1 MAMFVNSKSKGMGTR
16 HRRRPMSEINVTPM
30 VDVMLVLL
38 VIFMVT
44 APMLTTGVD
53 VNLPKDQAK
62 KTLAQDNK
70 ALTVTVRADGSI
82 HLQERPIEL
91 SQLAARLQAI
101 KDVNVDSRIYVRG
114 DSAIHYGRVMEVL
127 GTLHAA
133 GYTKAALVTRPN

>member
-1 MAMFVNSKSKGMGTR
+1 MAMFVHQNSKGLGAR

-62 KTLAQDNK
+62 KTLSQDNK

-82 HLQERPIEL
+82 HLQERAVDL
-91 SQLAARLQAI
+91 SQLSARLGAI
-101 KDVNVDSRIYVRG
+101 KDVNADSRIYVRG
-114 DSAIHYGRVMEVL
+114 DSAIAYGRVMDVL